1 MTKHVCKISSLNSK
15 RSLRKLQKILGA
27 TLFCRTL
34 YTDGLL
40 NKLRESGVGC
50 HVFDNV
56 FVGALAY
63 ADDIALLAPTPQ
75 AMRHLLYICERY
87 AKEFSIKFNADKS
100 AWMYVTKRKQL
111 GTCVPQFCIGGHM
124 IKQTNDVCPFGTC
137 DLPA

>member
-1 MTKHVCKISSLNSK
+1 
-15 RSLRKLQKILGA
+15 
-27 TLFCRTL
+27 
-34 YTDGLL
+34 L

-50 HVFDNV
+50 HVGNV
-56 FVGALAY
+56 LVGALAY

-100 AWMYVTKRKQL
+100 AWLYVTKSKHL

-124 IKQTNDVCPFGTC
+124 IKQTNEYVHLGHVISASLD
-137 DLPA
+137 DKADIWSKRNSL